1 MSKSDST
8 NLILSNL
15 GKYQAVAYAKVEL

>member
-8 NLILSNL
+8 HLILSNL